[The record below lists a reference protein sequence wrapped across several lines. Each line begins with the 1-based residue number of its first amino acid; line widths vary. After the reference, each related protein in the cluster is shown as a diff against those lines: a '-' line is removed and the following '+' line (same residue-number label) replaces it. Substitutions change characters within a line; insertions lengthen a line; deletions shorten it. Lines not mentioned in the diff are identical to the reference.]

1 MRTIA
6 TLILLAMAGWAQA
19 APTQT
24 ASVRLAWENPS
35 TNVDGTQL
43 TDLAGVKIY
52 YGTTSSNYTQTIDV
66 PGGQAGATGTV
77 LVTNLAL
84 STRFY
89 FAATA
94 YNTAG
99 YESDYSTELVWTSP
113 RKPAKVQTLI
123 GFS

>member
-1 MRTIA
+1 MRATLA
-6 TLILLAMAGWAQA
+6 TLILMAGWAQA

-24 ASVRLAWENPS
+24 ASVRLAWDNPS
-35 TNVDGTQL
+35 TNTDGSQL
-43 TDLAGVKIY
+43 TDLAGVKVY
-52 YGTTSSNYTQTIDV
+52 YGTTSSNYTQTVDV
-66 PGGQAGATGTV
+66 PGGQPGGTGTL

-99 YESDYSTELVWTSP
+99 YESDYSVELVWTSP
-113 RKPAKVQTLI
+113 RKPGKPQVLRLP
-123 GFS
+123 